1 MIPHIHEIALQLDII
16 EKNKEKMMIETPNIF
31 SEEEIQCE
39 NNNKRYLKKHIQKLL
54 KYINSQNDD
63 ADSKKML
70 RTPLKIFYKLNKI

>member
-1 MIPHIHEIALQLDII
+1 MLPHIHEIALQLDII

-70 RTPLKIFYKLNKI
+70 RTPLKNILQIK